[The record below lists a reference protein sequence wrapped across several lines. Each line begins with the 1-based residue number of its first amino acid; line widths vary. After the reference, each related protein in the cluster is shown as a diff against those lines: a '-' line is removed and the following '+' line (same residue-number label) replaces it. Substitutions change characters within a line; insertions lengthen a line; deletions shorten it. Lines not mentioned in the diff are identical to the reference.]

1 MRLRHRKQQVY
12 ELLKRYLT
20 SNSEAPTLREIG
32 TWVGMNSVSGVH
44 RILVALERDGLIK
57 RTRAWKSIEI
67 VEQQSKAA

>member
-12 ELLKRYLT
+12 ELLRRYLT

-32 TWVGMNSVSGVH
+32 GLIGLNSVSGVH
-44 RILVALERDGLIK
+44 RILVAMERDGLIK

-67 VEQQSKAA
+67 VETQSRAA

>member
-20 SNSEAPTLREIG
+20 SNTEAPTIREIG
-32 TWVGMNSVSGVH
+32 SWIGLNSVSGVH
-44 RILVALERDGLIK
+44 RILVAMEQDGLIK

-67 VEQQSKAA
+67 VKQQSKAA